1 MSIESNAEIVQ
12 RLDDVLDP
20 CSCMTDNPVSI
31 VELGLVEEIERDDET
46 VRIELLPT
54 TPMCMYMTQIIDEAE
69 AEVVKIDGIE
79 DVDVSQNVE
88 DMWRPERMSDELR
101 QAKEEQFGSQLREG
115 PDSSEPVSHS

>member
-1 MSIESNAEIVQ
+1 MQQTFEEKEVVE

-31 VELGLVEEIERDDET
+31 VELGLLNDIEREDGS
-46 VRIELLPT
+46 VSIELLPT

-69 AEVVKIDGIE
+69 TEVSKIDGVD

-88 DMWRPERMSDELR
+88 DMWRPERMADELQ
-101 QAKEEQFGSQLREG
+101 QAKDEVGSQLKG
-115 PDSSEPVSHS
+115 AADAPDAP

>member
-1 MSIESNAEIVQ
+1 MSIESNVEIVQ

-31 VELGLVEEIERDDET
+31 VELGLVEEIKRDDEM
-46 VRIELLPT
+46 VNIELLPT

-69 AEVVKIDGIE
+69 AEVLKIDGIE

-88 DMWRPERMSDELR
+88 DMWRPERMDDELQ
-101 QAKEEQFGSQLREG
+101 QAKEEQFGSQLQDG
-115 PDSSEPVSHS
+115 PESMSRS